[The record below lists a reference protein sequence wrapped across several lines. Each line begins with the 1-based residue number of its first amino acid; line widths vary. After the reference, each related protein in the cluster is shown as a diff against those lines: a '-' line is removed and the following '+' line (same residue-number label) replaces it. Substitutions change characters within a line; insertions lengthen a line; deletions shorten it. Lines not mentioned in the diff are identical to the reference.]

1 MKSTIPFSERV
12 KSLQS
17 QVGSVYVKPSVE
29 KLEQFQKN
37 LAEDVRASDYLE
49 VTRGLSKATIK
60 KFQLGYD
67 KEKDAIAIPVFKR
80 GELINIRYRLLEPGD
95 KPKYTQEKGCEVWI
109 YNEEGIQEGLAK
121 GHVFIVE
128 GEFDLMSTWQAGI
141 KAVISPASGKDS
153 YGVWLELIENIPRVL
168 IAYDND
174 KPGKETA
181 MKMAERIGIE
191 KCKEI
196 IYPHDCKDANEYF
209 KKKTID
215 DFKVLVKEAKPFYNY
230 QFKGVADVIN
240 DLRFK
245 KGEHIMLQHLPE
257 VKIPEDYLIVISG
270 QTNTGKTS
278 MVMNLVSEFVDKNI
292 PTLVLPFERG
302 SQVVGTR
309 FLQVKYNYTED
320 DFNDLDVFE
329 WEKLTKECL
338 DLPLYFAMPTKDE
351 TIDLIIKSKRI
362 FNTKVVVIDHL
373 DYMIRSTQNKEA
385 EIGNTLQALKRVAE
399 EHKIIMIV
407 ITHTR
412 KIEQA
417 GSTKKSKPN
426 LDDLKGSSS
435 LSQDP
440 ECVAMLSSPGDGML
454 EVNILKNKG
463 KMVNRTFAFNKETG
477 NMGKEVDQATIQKD
491 TEDWGEFSSV
501 IKR

>member
-1 MKSTIPFSERV
+1 MKPTIPFSERV
-12 KSLQS
+12 KSLQN

-29 KLEQFQKN
+29 KLEGFKKALEEN
-37 LAEDVRASDYLE
+37 IRASDYLE
-49 VTRGLSKATIK
+49 ITRGLSKATIK
-60 KFQLGYD
+60 QFQLGYD
-67 KEKDAIAIPVFKR
+67 SERDAIAIPVFKR

-95 KPKYTQEKGCEVWI
+95 RPKYTQEKGCEVWI
-109 YNEEGIQEGLAK
+109 YNEEGIQKGLAQ
-121 GHVFIVE
+121 GSVVIVE
-128 GEFDLMSTWQAGI
+128 GEFDLMSTWQAGF

-153 YGVWLELIENIPRVL
+153 YGIWLELLENIPKVY
-168 IAYDND
+168 ISYDND

-196 IYPHDCKDANEYF
+196 IYPHDCKDANDYF
-209 KKKTID
+209 KKFVAE
-215 DFKVLVKEAKPFYNY
+215 DFKGLVKESKPFYNY

-245 KGEHIMLQHLPE
+245 KGEHIMLQHLPD

-278 MVMNLVSEFVDKNI
+278 MVMNLVSEFTEKNI

-302 SQVVGTR
+302 AQVVGTR
-309 FLQVKYNYTED
+309 FLQVKYNYSED
-320 DFNDLDVFE
+320 DFSELDVFE

-373 DYMIRSTQNKEA
+373 DYMIRTTQNKEA

-417 GSTKKSKPN
+417 GSTKKTKPN

-463 KMVNRTFAFNKETG
+463 KMTNRVFAFNKDTG
-477 NMGKEVDQATIQKD
+477 QLGKEVDPALVKSEN
-491 TEDWGEFSSV
+491 EDWGDFNNV
-501 IKR
+501 VKR